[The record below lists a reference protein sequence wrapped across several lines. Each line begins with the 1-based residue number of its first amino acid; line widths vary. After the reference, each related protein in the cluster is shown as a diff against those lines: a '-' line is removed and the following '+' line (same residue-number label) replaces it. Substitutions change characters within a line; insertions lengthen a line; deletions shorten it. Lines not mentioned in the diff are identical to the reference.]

1 MPTDP
6 EPGHGPDSR
15 ADVRPDSRADARAD
29 SRADARADMHDLAL
43 DATVEEL
50 IRHRLSTALG
60 GWRGSVETA
69 LPTVAF
75 VVLWVWRKDLTLA
88 IIASVAV
95 TLVLA
100 VVRVAQRQSLQY
112 VLSAVFPTAIAAFF
126 ALRSGKA
133 EDAFLPGIIWN
144 SVMLA
149 VALVSVALRWPLVG
163 FMVGAGDPRMADDP
177 VGWHRDRGLVRVC
190 QRLTLVLVAIFVVRL
205 VIMVP
210 LYLASQVA
218 LLGVAKVVLG
228 WPLWL
233 AGVAVMGLML
243 VKGHTPAELDTD
255 DLSPVGEVEE
265 SDAASDV
272 EGEPEGPV
280 HSSPRG
286 TL

>member
-1 MPTDP
+1 VAT
-6 EPGHGPDSR
+6 EPDS
-15 ADVRPDSRADARAD
+15 A
-29 SRADARADMHDLAL
+29 
-43 DATVEEL
+43 ATVEEV

-75 VVLWVWRKDLTLA
+75 VVLWVWRQDLTAA
-88 IIASVAV
+88 IVASVAV
-95 TLVLA
+95 TVVLA
-100 VVRVAQRQSLQY
+100 VVRLVQRQSLQY

-144 SVMLA
+144 AVMGA
-149 VALVSVALRWPLVG
+149 VAVISVLVRWPLVG
-163 FMVGAGDPRMADDP
+163 FMVGAGDPRLAEDP

-190 QRLTLVLVAIFVVRL
+190 QRLTLVLVCTFALRL
-205 VIMVP
+205 AVMVP
-210 LYLASQVA
+210 LYLAGEVA
-218 LLGVAKVVLG
+218 WLGVAKVVLG

-233 AGVAVMGLML
+233 ATVGVMGLLL
-243 VKGHTPAELDTD
+243 VKGRTPQQWD
-255 DLSPVGEVEE
+255 
-265 SDAASDV
+265 
-272 EGEPEGPV
+272 EPQSQAPEP